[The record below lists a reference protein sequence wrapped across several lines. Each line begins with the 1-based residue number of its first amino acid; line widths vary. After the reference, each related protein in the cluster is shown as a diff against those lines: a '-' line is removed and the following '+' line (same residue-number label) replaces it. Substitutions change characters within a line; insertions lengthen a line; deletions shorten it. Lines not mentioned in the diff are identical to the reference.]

1 MASTITSKTT
11 TKTKKVAGK
20 TIKTTTAETTVVAT
34 SDSISLDSM
43 KKKVETL
50 INERNRLREAIT
62 DLEKQSKENAEAL
75 YALMGWEQ
83 VKVGEK
89 TRWVGVAKKG
99 TIKGATRITISERVR
114 RDVDN
119 KKLELDYPE
128 VYASVAYD
136 NPYSVIITK

>member
-1 MASTITSKTT
+1 MASTIKSTT
-11 TKTKKVAGK
+11 TSTTKKVAGK
-20 TIKTTTAETTVVAT
+20 TVKTTTAETTVVAT
-34 SDSISLDSM
+34 SDSIALDKN

-50 INERNRLREAIT
+50 ISELTRLREAIT
-62 DLEKQSKENAEAL
+62 DLEKNKQEITEAI
-75 YALMGWEQ
+75 YAVMGWEQ

-99 TIKGATRITISERVR
+99 TIKGAVRITISERKR
-114 RDVDN
+114 TDVDN

>member
-1 MASTITSKTT
+1 LEKNKQEIT
-11 TKTKKVAGK
+11 
-20 TIKTTTAETTVVAT
+20 
-34 SDSISLDSM
+34 
-43 KKKVETL
+43 
-50 INERNRLREAIT
+50 EAI
-62 DLEKQSKENAEAL
+62 
-75 YALMGWEQ
+75 YAVMGWEQ

-99 TIKGATRITISERVR
+99 TIKGAVRITISERKR
-114 RDVDN
+114 TDVDN